1 MAEPSRVYIRA
12 SAALGPNRDYLPAQ
26 RVRLS
31 ADPAPSDLREL
42 SKRVLGQSLR
52 QASHFVELAAIGARL
67 CLERASQAPPPAT
80 AVYLG
85 TGLAEVRAGQA
96 LFKQVLPPGPGLASP
111 FDFINATNNM
121 AAFYVARLAGLA
133 SRNLTLTLE
142 QFSFEAALTLAW
154 QDLRHGAVPAA
165 LVGGVDENSFPRAH
179 HLLHLPLRDDQIMGE
194 GSAWLYLDGEP
205 DGARGEVLCVEVL
218 KTDGLGSTAWAQALR
233 QFMVTQFSHALPVSL
248 LPGYGLA
255 REEIE
260 ALTREL
266 PGVTLTPYLD
276 YCGCYPT
283 AAAFGVA
290 MQFDVP
296 PDAPLLWLHVNRD
309 RHGQTRLIGV
319 RQRVPGR

>member
-1 MAEPSRVYIRA
+1 MAEPSVVYIHA

-31 ADPAPSDLREL
+31 ADPTPSDLREL
-42 SKRVLGQSLR
+42 TRRVLGQSLR

-67 CLERASQAPPPAT
+67 CLERAGQAPPPAT

-85 TGLAEVRAGQA
+85 TGLAEVRAGEA

-121 AAFYVARLAGLA
+121 AAFYVARLAGLV

-142 QFSFEAALTLAW
+142 QFSFEAALYLAW

-165 LVGGVDENSFPRAH
+165 LVGGVDENSFPRAN
-179 HLLHLPLRDDQIMGE
+179 HLRLLPLRDDQVMGE
-194 GSAWLYLDGEP
+194 GSAWLYLNGDP
-205 DGARGEVLCVEVL
+205 DGAIGEVLCVETL
-218 KTDGLGSTAWAQALR
+218 KTDGLGGTAWAQALR
-233 QFMVTQFSHALPVSL
+233 QFVGAQFTPTVPVSL

-255 REEIE
+255 PEETE
-260 ALTREL
+260 ALTRAL
-266 PGVTLTPYLD
+266 PGVMLAPYLD

-290 MQFDVP
+290 LQFDVP
-296 PDAPLLWLHVNRD
+296 PAAPQLWLHVNRD
-309 RHGQTRLIGV
+309 RRGQTRLIGV
-319 RQRVPGR
+319 RRPAGC